1 MIHTQADTDR
11 CVHVHVVGM
20 WKHLQS
26 QMWTQW
32 ELEPRHRQQATIE
45 ATDTGERARGWF
57 LRHFRVCRCLHH
69 NKPPRA
75 QPRCQEV
82 QGARALLLAE
92 GGIPCKTLQD
102 LKPIGCL
109 TFETYLGAAK
119 TKWKHMA
126 IRHRSSKFKSNSET
140 CCRSL
145 QMHSQCFLGTCRF
158 VQAQGERQDQPHICA
173 YCQSFV

>member
-1 MIHTQADTDR
+1 MLCRHRQMRTRT
-11 CVHVHVVGM
+11 CCWHVETRNP
-20 WKHLQS
+20 LQS

-57 LRHFRVCRCLHH
+57 LRHFRVCRCFHH

-109 TFETYLGAAK
+109 TFETYCSQPRQNGN
-119 TKWKHMA
+119 TWPSDIEVPNSNPTPKHA
-126 IRHRSSKFKSNSET
+126 VEAFRCILNAFWVLADLSKHRARGKIN
-140 CCRSL
+140 R
-145 QMHSQCFLGTCRF
+145 
-158 VQAQGERQDQPHICA
+158 I
-173 YCQSFV
+173 